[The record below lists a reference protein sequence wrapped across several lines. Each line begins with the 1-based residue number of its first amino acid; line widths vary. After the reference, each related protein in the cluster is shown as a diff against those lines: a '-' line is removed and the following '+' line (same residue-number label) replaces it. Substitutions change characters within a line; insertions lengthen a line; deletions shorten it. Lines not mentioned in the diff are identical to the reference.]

1 MPDDPAVAHSTRFRK
16 VSSAYP
22 FMVTDAYG
30 GDMVEAMADGDGL
43 VAARV
48 AEWERSQGLEP
59 PRLGRHR
66 TRRAGPDDLVT

>member
-16 VSSAYP
+16 VSTAYP

-30 GDMVEAMADGDGL
+30 GDMAEAMADSDGL

-59 PRLGRHR
+59 RDWVAIGRGER
-66 TRRAGPDDLVT
+66 DPTTS